1 MKKTANINPDVSDD
15 SSKQRH
21 NVGDDDIPVFTDLLA
36 GAKTSDAAPN
46 QKPKQT
52 CHASNSV
59 TVIDRGNA
67 VLYQPGLKTFLPIG
81 DKIVCCRS
89 SDQGY
94 VLSMFHQTALKSD
107 LDTLTYEAL
116 PRFTMSVEV
125 ATPAVSLNSTI
136 QSCNWS
142 YYIPQLLFVQPGSS
156 TSHLVPC
163 ATVKR
168 RLFNILFNG
177 DASLV
182 DSPVVIF
189 GAQDGQIF
197 FWPLNNFAL
206 TSKSTEVA
214 KTSQRFTPQ
223 LLYHL
228 EQGVSAIY
236 STNLVFQ
243 GALNDQ
249 GDSSKTSERAG
260 SDKLQR
266 EEGSSDSNAIIFV
279 GKRDKIVIVCEEKSI
294 SGKGRISPVKFSEHT
309 IIGPVICSCLNNI
322 GDTLI
327 HSTEKEIFITKF
339 CISSDNTAKATAVLS
354 SLTPSILTTSSIQIP
369 NVRTVC
375 CVFKK
380 SKADGGKRLEKVY
393 SLTLNG
399 KLLMFLM
406 PESQDGCSLTNISP
420 QAAGEK
426 VKAYLSEIE
435 AQSAELAR
443 VNSTIESE
451 DKILKE
457 LNKAIHIG
465 CQLSQDTQVSNARR
479 TDLGNV
485 SVPIACTFT
494 ASFSSHDSNG
504 IRSVSVH
511 CKIVNQGNLPLSS
524 CWSLMVQIQ
533 GKDPWLHHTTH
544 ESCIPGQSVPLKSLN
559 PGSFLELDIP
569 LSKSLC
575 SSFHIVAE
583 AHLFCDLKQLLAD
596 LSDDS
601 ATLNSVEDVV
611 FPIRRQVMDVLHFV
625 RPNPIGSRLS
635 VPNVMPDSKEELK
648 QTLDRLNVENQRH
661 CIHVHDLSRDGE
673 ITNTE
678 EISHGNFVYSAT
690 FQISQDAV
698 DFMKRITI
706 QREVVPE
713 STQITTN
720 QTTVLRFIFED
731 SSLSEQQINT
741 GYSCIDVLSVNG
753 SRVTV
758 QVKPLSGGI
767 SSADNPPLELAIHC
781 SSVHLLCRMHEAVLT
796 RLKVS

>member
-1 MKKTANINPDVSDD
+1 M
-15 SSKQRH
+15 
-21 NVGDDDIPVFTDLLA
+21 
-36 GAKTSDAAPN
+36 
-46 QKPKQT
+46 
-52 CHASNSV
+52 
-59 TVIDRGNA
+59 
-67 VLYQPGLKTFLPIG
+67 
-81 DKIVCCRS
+81 
-89 SDQGY
+89 
-94 VLSMFHQTALKSD
+94 
-107 LDTLTYEAL
+107 
-116 PRFTMSVEV
+116 
-125 ATPAVSLNSTI
+125 
-136 QSCNWS
+136 
-142 YYIPQLLFVQPGSS
+142 
-156 TSHLVPC
+156 
-163 ATVKR
+163 
-168 RLFNILFNG
+168 
-177 DASLV
+177 
-182 DSPVVIF
+182 
-189 GAQDGQIF
+189 
-197 FWPLNNFAL
+197 
-206 TSKSTEVA
+206 
-214 KTSQRFTPQ
+214 
-223 LLYHL
+223 
-228 EQGVSAIY
+228 
-236 STNLVFQ
+236 
-243 GALNDQ
+243 
-249 GDSSKTSERAG
+249 
-260 SDKLQR
+260 
-266 EEGSSDSNAIIFV
+266 
-279 GKRDKIVIVCEEKSI
+279 IVCEEKSI

-327 HSTEKEIFITKF
+327 HSTGKEIFITKF
-339 CISSDNTAKATAVLS
+339 CISTDNAAKATAVLS
-354 SLTPSILTTSSIQIP
+354 SFTPSILTTTSIQIP
-369 NVRTVC
+369 NVRAVC
-375 CVFKK
+375 CIFKK

-399 KLLMFLM
+399 KLLMFLL

-457 LNKAIHIG
+457 LNNAIHIG
-465 CQLSQDTQVSNARR
+465 CQLSQVAQVCNPRR

-494 ASFSSHDSNG
+494 PSFSSHDSNG
-504 IRSVSVH
+504 ISSVSVH
-511 CKIVNQGNLPLSS
+511 CKIVNQGNLPLPS
-524 CWSLMVQIQ
+524 CWSLMIQIQ

-544 ESCIPGQSVPLKSLN
+544 ESCILGQSVPLKSLN

-596 LSDDS
+596 LGDDS
-601 ATLNSVEDVV
+601 GTLNSVEDVV

-648 QTLDRLNVENQRH
+648 QTLDRLNLENQRH
-661 CIHVHDLSRDGE
+661 CIHVHDFSRDGE
-673 ITNTE
+673 ITSTE
-678 EISHGNFVYSAT
+678 EISHGSFVYSAT

-698 DFMKRITI
+698 DFMKRTI
-706 QREVVPE
+706 QSEVVPE
-713 STQITTN
+713 STQIITN

-731 SSLSEQQINT
+731 SSILEQQINT
-741 GYSCIDVLSVNG
+741 GYSCMDVLSVNG

>member
-1 MKKTANINPDVSDD
+1 MKKTANINPDVSV
-15 SSKQRH
+15 SLKQRH
-21 NVGDDDIPVFTDLLA
+21 NVGDDDIFTELLA
-36 GAKTSDAAPN
+36 GDAAPN
-46 QKPKQT
+46 QKPKQAH
-52 CHASNSV
+52 HASNCV

-81 DKIVCCRS
+81 DKIVCCRT

-94 VLSMFHQTALKSD
+94 VLSTFQQTAHKSG

-116 PRFTMSVEV
+116 PRFTVTIAVDV
-125 ATPAVSLNSTI
+125 ATPTVSLHSSI
-136 QSCNWS
+136 RSCKWS
-142 YYIPQLLFVQPGSS
+142 YIPQLLIVQPGSS

-197 FWPLNNFAL
+197 FWPLNSFAL
-206 TSKSTEVA
+206 TSKSTEIA
-214 KTSQRFTPQ
+214 ETSQSFTPQ
-223 LLYHL
+223 LLHHL
-228 EQGVSAIY
+228 EQGVSAIHC
-236 STNLVFQ
+236 TNLVFQ
-243 GALNDQ
+243 GAFNGQ

-260 SDKLQR
+260 SDKLRR
-266 EEGSSDSNAIIFV
+266 EQGSNDSNSIIFV

-294 SGKGRISPVKFSEHT
+294 SGEGRTSPKFSEHA

-327 HSTEKEIFITKF
+327 HSTGKEIVITKF
-339 CISSDNTAKATAVLS
+339 CISSDNAAEATAVLS
-354 SLTPSILTTSSIQIP
+354 SFTPSILITSSIQIP
-369 NVRTVC
+369 NVRAIRC
-375 CVFKK
+375 IFKK
-380 SKADGGKRLEKVY
+380 SKADGGKRPEKVY

-399 KLLMFLM
+399 KLLMFLL
-406 PESQDGCSLTNISP
+406 PESQDGCSLTDISP

-435 AQSAELAR
+435 AQSAELTR
-443 VNSTIESE
+443 VKSTIEAE

-465 CQLSQDTQVSNARR
+465 CQLSQVTQVSNHWR
-479 TDLGNV
+479 TDLSKI
-485 SVPIACTFT
+485 SVPIACTF
-494 ASFSSHDSNG
+494 APSVSSHDSNG
-504 IRSVSVH
+504 ISSVSVH

-544 ESCIPGQSVPLKSLN
+544 ESCILGQSVPLKSLN

-575 SSFHIVAE
+575 SSFHLVAE

-601 ATLNSVEDVV
+601 ETLNSVEDVV

-635 VPNVMPDSKEELK
+635 VPNIMPDSKEELK

-661 CIHVHDLSRDGE
+661 CIHVHDWSRDGG

-678 EISHGNFVYSAT
+678 EISHGSFVYSAT

-698 DFMKRITI
+698 DFMKRAI
-706 QREVVPE
+706 QSEVVPE

-731 SSLSEQQINT
+731 SSIPEQQINT
-741 GYSCIDVLSVNG
+741 GCSCIDVLSVNG
-753 SRVTV
+753 SRVTL
-758 QVKPLSGGI
+758 QVKPLSGGVY
-767 SSADNPPLELAIHC
+767 SAHNSPLELAMHC

>member
-1 MKKTANINPDVSDD
+1 MKKTANINLDVSDD

-21 NVGDDDIPVFTDLLA
+21 NVGDDDIFTELLA
-36 GAKTSDAAPN
+36 GAKRSDAAPN
-46 QKPKQT
+46 QKPKQA
-52 CHASNSV
+52 CHASNCV
-59 TVIDRGNA
+59 TVIDTGNA
-67 VLYQPGLKTFLPIG
+67 VLYQPRLKAFLPIG
-81 DKIVCCRS
+81 DKIVCCRT

-94 VLSMFHQTALKSD
+94 VLSMFHQTAPKSG

-116 PRFTMSVEV
+116 PRFTMAVEV

-136 QSCNWS
+136 QSCNCS
-142 YYIPQLLFVQPGSS
+142 YIPQLLFVQPGSS
-156 TSHLVPC
+156 TSHLAPC

-197 FWPLNNFAL
+197 FWPLNSFAL

-214 KTSQRFTPQ
+214 ETSQRFTPQ

-228 EQGVSAIY
+228 EQGISAIY
-236 STNLVFQ
+236 YTNLVFQ

-249 GDSSKTSERAG
+249 RDSLKTSERAG
-260 SDKLQR
+260 SDKLQK
-266 EEGSSDSNAIIFV
+266 EEGSSDSNAMIFV

-294 SGKGRISPVKFSEHT
+294 SGKGRVSPVKFSEHT
-309 IIGPVICSCLNNI
+309 ITGPVICSCLNNI

-327 HSTEKEIFITKF
+327 HSTGKEIFITKF
-339 CISSDNTAKATAVLS
+339 CISSDNAAKATAVLS
-354 SLTPSILTTSSIQIP
+354 SFTPSILTTSSIQIP
-369 NVRTVC
+369 NVRAVC
-375 CVFKK
+375 CIFKK

-399 KLLMFLM
+399 KLRMFLL

-465 CQLSQDTQVSNARR
+465 CQLSQDTQVSNATR
-479 TDLGNV
+479 TDLRNV

-494 ASFSSHDSNG
+494 PSFSSHGSNG
-504 IRSVSVH
+504 ISSVSVR

-533 GKDPWLHHTTH
+533 GKDPWLYHTTH
-544 ESCIPGQSVPLKSLN
+544 ESCILGQSVPLNSLN

-596 LSDDS
+596 LSEDS
-601 ATLNSVEDVV
+601 ETLNSVEDVV

-625 RPNPIGSRLS
+625 RPNPTGSRLS
-635 VPNVMPDSKEELK
+635 VPNVMPNSKEELK
-648 QTLDRLNVENQRH
+648 QTLDRLNVEHQRH
-661 CIHVHDLSRDGE
+661 CVHVNDLSRDGE

-678 EISHGNFVYSAT
+678 EISHGSFVYSAT

-698 DFMKRITI
+698 DFMKRTI
-706 QREVVPE
+706 QSEVVPE
-713 STQITTN
+713 STQIITN

-731 SSLSEQQINT
+731 SSILEQQINT
-741 GYSCIDVLSVNG
+741 GYSCMDVLSVNG